1 MSLFEGIEKNE
12 KMTGMHGKKKKKN
25 CQRFDLIWM
34 TFSSVFQDITKS
46 IEKVRITEVKL
57 VDVSMKKL

>member
-1 MSLFEGIEKNE
+1 MA
-12 KMTGMHGKKKKKN
+12 KKKKN

>member
-1 MSLFEGIEKNE
+1 
-12 KMTGMHGKKKKKN
+12 
-25 CQRFDLIWM
+25 M

>member
-12 KMTGMHGKKKKKN
+12 KMTGMHGKKKKN